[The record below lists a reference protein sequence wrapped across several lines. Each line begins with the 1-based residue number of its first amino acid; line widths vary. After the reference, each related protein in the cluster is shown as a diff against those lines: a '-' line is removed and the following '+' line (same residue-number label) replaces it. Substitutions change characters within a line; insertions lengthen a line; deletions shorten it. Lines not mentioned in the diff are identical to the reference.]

1 MLTFEFKAYGKKAQY
16 AAIYEAIRTGQFIR
30 NKCLRYWMDNR
41 GVGKKELYKYC
52 TQLRSEFGFVK
63 DLYSHACQ
71 AAVENVERAIGRFYD
86 NCKNKKPGKKGYPQF
101 KKNSRSIEYKVG
113 GWKLS
118 ACRKRIVF
126 TDKKGIGMLKL
137 KGSRDLHFY
146 QLEQIKRVRIVR
158 RSDGYYIQFCVN
170 SPRIDLGEWEPSKR
184 AVGIDVGIKYFLAD
198 SDGGIVENP
207 KFYRK
212 AEKRLNRANRKKSKK
227 FKKGKPQSNN
237 YKKARNRYARKHLRA
252 TRQREEF
259 VKSVALRYIQSNDL
273 VAWVDLNVKGMV
285 KNRKLSKS
293 ISDAGWSKFRMWL
306 DYLGRIY
313 GTKTVAVDPHNTS
326 QNCSNCGKKVSKS
339 LSTRT
344 HVCPHCGY
352 VADRDTNAAINILKR
367 ALNTAGHAEIYAWGE
382 MPSSSVGA
390 TLPGYGDS
398 SNQESPRF

>member
-1 MLTFEFKAYGKKAQY
+1 MLVFEFKAYGKKQQY
-16 AAIYEAIRTGQFIR
+16 HKSDEAIRTGQFIR

-41 GVGKKELYKYC
+41 GVGRKELYKYC
-52 TQLRSEFGFVK
+52 TQLRAEFGFVK

-71 AAVENVERAIGRFYD
+71 AAVENAQRAIDRFFD
-86 NCKNKKPGKKGYPQF
+86 NCKNKKPGKKGYPPF

-118 ACRKRIVF
+118 SCRKRINF

-146 QLEQIKRVRIVR
+146 QIEQIKRVRIVR
-158 RSDGYYIQFCVN
+158 RSDGYYVQFCVDA
-170 SPRIDLGEWEPSKR
+170 PRSALKDCKSSNR

-198 SDGGIVENP
+198 SEGGIVENP

-212 AEKRLNRANRKKSKK
+212 SEKQLNRANRKKSKK

-237 YKKARNRYARKHLRA
+237 YKKAKNRYARKHLRVS
-252 TRQREEF
+252 RQREEF
-259 VKSVALRYIQSNDL
+259 VKRVALRYVQSNDL
-273 VAWVDLNVKGMV
+273 VAYEDLNVQGMV

-293 ISDAGWSKFRMWL
+293 ISDAAGSKFRTWL
-306 DYLGRIY
+306 DYFGSVY
-313 GTKTVAVDPHNTS
+313 GTKTVAVSPHNTS

-344 HVCPHCGY
+344 HICPHCGY
-352 VADRDTNAAINILKR
+352 SADRDTNAAINILKR
-367 ALNTAGHAEIYAWGE
+367 AQNTAGHAEINAWGE
-382 MPSSSVGA
+382 MPSSLVGE
-390 TLPGYGDS
+390 TLLGYGDS
-398 SNQESPRF
+398 LNQESPSL